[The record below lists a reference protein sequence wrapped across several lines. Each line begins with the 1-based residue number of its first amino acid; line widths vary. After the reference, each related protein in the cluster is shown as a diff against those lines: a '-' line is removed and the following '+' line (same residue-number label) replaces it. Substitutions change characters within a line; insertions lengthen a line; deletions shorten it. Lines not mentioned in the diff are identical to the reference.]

1 MKLLERI
8 DRSTFLSK
16 LLDRL
21 SDIIAK
27 RRGLPVIAGIGFVI
41 LALIVQIIDVFVGSQ
56 FLELIGVLA
65 LHIGILTALIGLS
78 LATPIGR

>member
-27 RRGLPVIAGIGFVI
+27 RRGLPVIVGIVLVIVALFVQ
-41 LALIVQIIDVFVGSQ
+41 VIDVFVGSQ
-56 FLELIGVLA
+56 LLDLIGVLA
-65 LHIGILTALIGLS
+65 LHIGVLTALIGLS
-78 LATPIGR
+78 L